1 MKKRSNPFLVLTLS
15 LVSVSSLP
23 AATLFWDGA
32 SSGPD
37 ADGGAGTWDLTTNN
51 WDDSATGGADTVW
64 PAVSTGNDDAVFGG
78 AAGIVTIDAGGV
90 AANDI
95 TFTVAGYTI
104 TGGGL
109 TLDSADPDGPDPLAA
124 PAPVITSGAAA
135 TIESK
140 LTGTHGLTKS
150 GNGTLLLTG
159 DNSGLSGPL
168 LVTGVTSG
176 NNGGVRVAGDAAFGV
191 LNSVKIDDGGVL
203 LLDNTTLAASVGI
216 DAKGGGG
223 LAAPRGVIRAVA
235 GTAVVNG
242 DINMSGSIRLGNE
255 GTSTTLNGAVKAPVG
270 SGFNIYFRFAS
281 NQGLILTNAANYW
294 EGVSQLAEGS
304 FYFHPG
310 AFPSNTNLWIGQ
322 VGACWFETNGNLT
335 GSLGTGAGQ
344 VRIGS
349 DNAANNN
356 ATQGRGFSARDG
368 ALTVNLGPSIVWGSN
383 TLSTEN
389 FFATGNLSLA
399 GPNAT
404 DTCTFTSDID
414 LNAAN
419 RTVSAV
425 NGTADVD
432 GELSGVIS
440 GAAGSILSKSGTGV
454 ILLSNANTHP
464 GGTTIAQSQ
473 GAVYP
478 LRISN
483 ANALGSGP
491 LNLGGGGN
499 NDQARIELTGDIT
512 VANNIPI
519 LTSRNNDAANFLN
532 ISGENTI
539 ISNINSGGGGSRVTF
554 QSNEGNLIFTG
565 SIGTRQLN
573 LRGEGN
579 GELRG
584 NIPLQTTYGLN
595 KGGAGT
601 WIVSGNAT
609 YAGTTVISEG
619 TLQIGDGGTGGTLPA
634 GDITNDGELVFN
646 RDGELVVAAAIAG
659 GGGLTK
665 RGPGAVTLSGPTI
678 AHSGSTLVEE
688 GTLLITGDATNA
700 TGLVTVGDAIG
711 LPGTAILGGTGPVGG
726 SIVLASDGAI
736 APGTA
741 VGTLGV
747 SGGISGTGGLHIEM
761 DGDAAD
767 KLVVAGPLDISGIN
781 LKVTVPGNPTKPVY
795 VIVDASGPVTGAA
808 FASKSGLP
816 GDYQVVYNYNDGI
829 DSHNIALVGTPVS
842 NPFESWTAGSG
853 LAGADAAANADPDR
867 DGLDNAVEFVIGGQ
881 PNPANPD
888 ASSSVLAPR
897 VSGDDNHLIFTYR
910 RTDLAMS
917 QPGIA
922 IGVEYGSDLSGWT
935 AAVAGSGGILINVT
949 DEGYGPGIDKVEVS
963 IPRSLAVG
971 SKLFARLKVTIP

>member
-1 MKKRSNPFLVLTLS
+1 MKQRPNPFLVLTLS
-15 LVSVSSLP
+15 LVSASSLP
-23 AATLFWDGA
+23 AATLFWDG
-32 SSGPD
+32 SGSGPD
-37 ADGGAGTWDLTTNN
+37 ADGGAGTWDLATNN
-51 WDDSATGGADTVW
+51 WDDSATAGADTAW

-78 AAGIVTIDAGGV
+78 AAGIVTIDTGGV
-90 AANDI
+90 AANDL
-95 TFTVAGYTI
+95 TFNTAGYTI

-109 TLDSADPDGPDPLAA
+109 TLDSVDPDGPDPLTA

-159 DNSGLSGPL
+159 DNSGLGGPL

-176 NNGGVRVAGDAAFGV
+176 NNGGIRVASDAAFGM
-191 LNSVKIDDGGVL
+191 LGSVKIDDGGVL

-255 GTSTTLNGAVKAPVG
+255 GTSTTINGAVKAPVG
-270 SGFNIYFRFAS
+270 SGFNIYFRWAA
-281 NQGLILTNAANYW
+281 NQGLILTNTANYW

-310 AFPSNTNLWIGQ
+310 AFPSNTSLWIGQ
-322 VGACWFETNGNLT
+322 VSACWFETNGTFT
-335 GSLGTGAGQ
+335 GSLGTDSGQ

-356 ATQGRGFSARDG
+356 ATLGRGFSARDG

-432 GELSGVIS
+432 GEFSGVIS

-464 GGTTIAQSQ
+464 GGTTVAQSQ
-473 GAVYP
+473 GAVNP

-499 NDQARIELTGDIT
+499 NDQARLELTGDIT

-532 ISGENTI
+532 VSGENTI
-539 ISNINSGGGGSRVTF
+539 ISNINSGGGGGRVTF

-595 KGGAGT
+595 KGGTGT

-659 GGGLTK
+659 GGDLTK
-665 RGPGAVTLSGPTI
+665 RGPGAVTLSGPAI

-688 GTLLITGDATNA
+688 GALLITGDATNA
-700 TGLVTVGDAIG
+700 TGLVTVGDALG

-726 SIVLASDGAI
+726 NIVLASDGAI
-736 APGTA
+736 APGTS

-747 SGGISGTGGLHIEM
+747 TGGISGTGGLHIEM

-795 VIVDASGPVTGAA
+795 VIVDAAGPVTGAA
-808 FASKSGLP
+808 FAGKSGLP

-842 NPFESWTAGSG
+842 NPFDSWTAGSG
-853 LAGADAAANADPDR
+853 LAGADAAADADPDR

-888 ASSSVLAPR
+888 ASSSALAPR

-917 QPGIA
+917 QPGIGIA
-922 IGVEYGSDLSGWT
+922 VEYGSDLSGWT
-935 AAVAGSGGILINVT
+935 AAVAGSGGIAINVT